1 MEIIIDKEII
11 DLIIQTKSIDDNEK
25 QWWLDKLPS
34 LSTSTIDRLKDIL
47 LIEKNKLEEIE
58 KEYNETILELNKNN
72 YE

>member
-1 MEIIIDKEII
+1 MDELLV
-11 DLIIQTKSIDDNEK
+11 DLIMQTKSIDDNEK
-25 QWWLDKLPS
+25 QWWIDKLPS

-58 KEYNETILELNKNN
+58 QQYNETILELNKNN

>member
-25 QWWLDKLPS
+25 QWWLDNLPS

-72 YE
+72 Y